1 MRSSRLGLALS
12 SLLLVG
18 SALSIAGCAT
28 IATHEEYRAYRTLR
42 GTHEERARLEAL
54 ASYAERFPNGHWI
67 AEVNGERTLHEE
79 EVWAGNNASAD
90 GLRFYLAVYPF
101 GTYVEQAQQR
111 LAALSSVGERRED
124 EQERVEAA
132 SAEAAA
138 AAAEARRQW
147 VTRATQFWA
156 RTVLGIRNFGSPISQ
171 VARGN
176 PEFAQAFG
184 QAPEPLCTPTMCIK
198 HYHGHYAIPVPGATR
213 IERQMHVF
221 LRIHLDRGR
230 VQRIEVLMP
239 NKGFSR
245 WYELEERALIT
256 DEDPTQRQAAIEWA
270 LGRLEPIIAEV
281 WAGARPIDVIPEP
294 IAPISQSD
302 QAASEHGEVGDAEE
316 ATPAPAAETP
326 PPAEGGGAPEEGS
339 IDQLL
344 EQAAGGGF
352 GGGESTESTTP
363 DETVAAETLVLPF
376 GLRAMQRGNVRVVVF
391 AAGEEDYGE
400 AYDGF
405 YVEIAQ
411 D

>member
-1 MRSSRLGLALS
+1 M
-12 SLLLVG
+12 
-18 SALSIAGCAT
+18 
-28 IATHEEYRAYRTLR
+28 
-42 GTHEERARLEAL
+42 
-54 ASYAERFPNGHWI
+54 
-67 AEVNGERTLHEE
+67 
-79 EVWAGNNASAD
+79 
-90 GLRFYLAVYPF
+90 
-101 GTYVEQAQQR
+101 
-111 LAALSSVGERRED
+111 GERRED

-213 IERQMHVF
+213 IERQMHMF

-230 VQRIEVLMP
+230 VQRIEVLLP

-302 QAASEHGEVGDAEE
+302 QAASEHGEEGE
-316 ATPAPAAETP
+316 TPAATP
-326 PPAEGGGAPEEGS
+326 PPAASETPPASEGGGAPEEGS

-352 GGGESTESTTP
+352 GGGESTETTTP
-363 DETVAAETLVLPF
+363 EETVAAETLVLPF

-391 AAGEEDYGE
+391 AAGDEDYGE

-405 YVEIAQ
+405 YVEIAR